1 MNEKKQCY
9 AMVVRLFKREIDEY
23 TENQR
28 QKEKIFRRI
37 KKGLGKGKRKWT
49 IGKQ

>member
-1 MNEKKQCY
+1 MKKSSATQWF
-9 AMVVRLFKREIDEY
+9 VRLFKREIDEY
-23 TENQR
+23 TENQQ

-49 IGKQ
+49 IGKL